1 MISMS
6 GFGQA
11 TSTLNGYAVEVLVR
25 SVNGR
30 YLDVRVVAP
39 DEHAA
44 LVASLEARVK
54 TRIKRGKIDVRLR
67 VRRSADATIP
77 AVSDST
83 LSAVIETMTA
93 WNHALGRGDDDLRL
107 EHLLAFKDEI
117 LTPAGLHAVLPE
129 AAMLALLDE
138 ALDRHNEMARREGQ
152 RTEAMVREYVEGIAR
167 EVGRFEQALA
177 EGSDARRD
185 AIRERVEAALAA
197 AASPAEHGKVSTSRF
212 DPARLEQEIA
222 LIVERAD
229 VSEEITRLHSHL
241 KELDALL
248 EGPAEAH
255 KGKKLEYLCV
265 EVHREL
271 NTSASKNALAAAT
284 APLIEAR
291 LLNERIREQA
301 ANVV

>member
-11 TSTLNGYAVEVLVR
+11 TSTVGGYAVEVLVR

-44 LVASLEARVK
+44 LVSSLEARVK
-54 TRIKRGKIDVRLR
+54 SRIKRGKIDVRLR
-67 VRRSADATIP
+67 VRRSVDASIP
-77 AVSDST
+77 VVSDAT
-83 LSAVIETMTA
+83 LSAVIEMMTT
-93 WNHALGRGDDDLRL
+93 WNETLGRDADDLRL
-107 EHLLAFKDEI
+107 EHLLAFKEEI
-117 LTPAGLHAVLPE
+117 LSPPGLHATLPE
-129 AAMLALLDE
+129 AQMLALLDE
-138 ALDRHNEMARREGQ
+138 ALDRHKEMARREGE

-167 EVGRFEQALA
+167 ELGHFEAALRD
-177 EGSDARRD
+177 GSDARRD
-185 AIRERVEAALAA
+185 AIRERVEAALAGAQSPLEQGKGTA
-197 AASPAEHGKVSTSRF
+197 ARF

-222 LIVERAD
+222 MIVERAD

-241 KELDALL
+241 KELATLL
-248 EGPAEAH
+248 DGPPEAH
-255 KGKKLEYLCV
+255 KGKKLDYLCV